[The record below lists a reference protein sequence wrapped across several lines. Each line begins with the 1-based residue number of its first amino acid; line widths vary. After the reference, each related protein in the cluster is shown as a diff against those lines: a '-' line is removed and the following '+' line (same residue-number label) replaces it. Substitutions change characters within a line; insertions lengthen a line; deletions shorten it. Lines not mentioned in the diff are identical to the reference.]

1 MAVVARRGSPSL
13 GLVVAICGMA
23 TLGSEIAAARLLAP
37 AFGSSTVIWANT
49 IAIVLVALALGAWFG
64 GRIAD
69 SGPSP
74 HRMFGLMLGGAGLLA
89 LTPILATPL
98 LGAGVE
104 ALDEINAPG
113 FFGSLVAVLLLVA
126 TPLALLGAVTPYA
139 VRLALDEVEATGD
152 DAVAR
157 AGRTAGRLSALATGG
172 SLVGTFLAALALIP
186 LLGTRRTFLLFA
198 LALALVAAW
207 GLLSTAGRRD
217 DPAGDAANG
226 ETTDADAGAAT
237 ARRGYPVT
245 FAIVVPLAIA
255 VLFAL
260 PAPTIKAAG
269 TQQRL
274 LEERET
280 SEQYARVLQSADGTR
295 IMELGEG
302 HAIHSLWRE
311 GTVMTGLYW
320 DELLALPHLAARTPR
335 RVLIL
340 GNAGGTAATAMRA
353 LDPNVVVD
361 AVDYDE
367 QLAELGKRWFGLGGD
382 RLNLK
387 TGDARVELR
396 RSEPGYDAILV
407 DAYRQ
412 PYIPFHLSTREFFTL
427 ARERLAPGGVVIV
440 NVGHP
445 EGDDEL
451 EKVLAATMR
460 AAGLRTVLRDPA
472 QSLNTQLI
480 GAAGELD
487 AAALERAAAL
497 AEGRSATG
505 DGVRAPATAADLA
518 QLAATMRATAARL
531 EPARRGGPV
540 YTDDKAPVELLIDGS
555 LAKVAAAGG

>member
-1 MAVVARRGSPSL
+1 MRRPTSPSL
-13 GLVVAICGMA
+13 GLVVAVCGTSTLGAEMA
-23 TLGSEIAAARLLAP
+23 TARLLAP

-64 GRIAD
+64 GKLAD
-69 SGPSP
+69 SGPQAP
-74 HRMFGLMLGGAGLLA
+74 RMYALLLGGAGLLA

-98 LGAGVE
+98 LGAGVR
-104 ALDEINAPG
+104 ALDDISAPG

-139 VRLALDEVEATGD
+139 VRLALDEVEASGD
-152 DAVAR
+152 DALAR
-157 AGRTAGRLSALATGG
+157 AGRTAGRLSALGTGG
-172 SLVGTFLAALALIP
+172 SLVGTFLAALVLIP

-198 LALALVAAW
+198 FALAVVAAW
-207 GLLSTAGRRD
+207 GLL
-217 DPAGDAANG
+217 
-226 ETTDADAGAAT
+226 GAA
-237 ARRGYPVT
+237 RGRVLAVSLTVPA
-245 FAIVVPLAIA
+245 AIVA
-255 VLFAL
+255 LFAL
-260 PAPTIKAAG
+260 PTPVIKAASG
-269 TQQRL
+269 GQRL

-280 SEQYARVLQSADGTR
+280 SEQYARVLEGSDGTR
-295 IMELGEG
+295 TMELGEG

-320 DELLALPHLAARTPR
+320 DELLALPQLTGHAPR

-353 LDPNVVVD
+353 LDPQVHVD
-361 AVDYDE
+361 AVDYDH
-367 QLAELGKRWFGLGGD
+367 QLAELGRRWFGLGGD
-382 RLNLK
+382 RLTLR

-396 RSEPGYDAILV
+396 RSAGDYDAILV

-412 PYIPFHLSTREFFTL
+412 PYIPFHLSTREFFRL
-427 ARERLAPGGVVIV
+427 AKERLAPGGVVIV

-460 AAGLRTVLRDPA
+460 AAGLRSVLRDPA
-472 QSLNTQLI
+472 QSLNTQLV
-480 GAAGELD
+480 GAVGPLD
-487 AAALERAAAL
+487 PRALRAAA
-497 AEGRSATG
+497 AVVEGRSATG
-505 DGVRAPATAADLA
+505 AGVRAPATRADLVE
-518 QLAATMRATAARL
+518 LASTMQATAGRL
-531 EPARRGGPV
+531 EPARSGGPV